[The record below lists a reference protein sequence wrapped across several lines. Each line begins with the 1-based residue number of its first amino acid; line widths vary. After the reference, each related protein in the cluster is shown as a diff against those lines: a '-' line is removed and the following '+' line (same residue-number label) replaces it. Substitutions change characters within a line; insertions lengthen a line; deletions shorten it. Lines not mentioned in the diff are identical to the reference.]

1 MNIKILYFL
10 VLVFFAVKA
19 LYAQDQ
25 EEKSDKNAFS
35 LNGDIHYAFVKEM
48 PQFHQ
53 SKYAFHAD
61 YHRSL
66 FRARNFGITGE
77 FGLGL
82 KSYEGELEMRFDK
95 MAIVFL
101 TANYLINKHRLD
113 FGFGSIVSFE
123 YALWVL
129 NKLRYNYN
137 FNPKRF
143 VFISVNP
150 ACWYHYYERA
160 TENGFVTEKDIWFWE
175 AESFAF
181 IFNIGIGFT
190 F

>member
-1 MNIKILYFL
+1 MT
-10 VLVFFAVKA
+10 LVFFAVKA
-19 LYAQDQ
+19 IYSQDQ
-25 EEKSDKNAFS
+25 EKKSDKNAFS
-35 LNGDIHYAFVKEM
+35 LNGELHYAYVKEM

-53 SKYAFHAD
+53 SKFAFHVD

-66 FRARNFGITGE
+66 FRARNFGVTGE

-82 KSYEGELEMRFDK
+82 KSYRGEMEMRFDK
-95 MAIVFL
+95 TAIVFL
-101 TANYLINKHRLD
+101 TANYYIKKHRLD
-113 FGFGSIVSFE
+113 FGVGGIASFE
-123 YALWVL
+123 NLFCML

-150 ACWYHYYERA
+150 IYWYYYYERA
-160 TENGFVTEKDIWFWE
+160 TENGFTTEKDIWFWE
-175 AESFAF
+175 AESFAL